1 MRNLRYGWFLKP
13 EKGAVAINLLIVDDD
28 KLFVMKTIEGIDWK
42 SIGIHRVFSAE
53 NIKQALDVLNT
64 FSIDIIATDVEMP
77 MGSGLELLEWLSEH
91 RYPAETLV
99 ISGYAHFAY
108 AQKAIEYGSRRYL
121 LKPLSC
127 KEFSLVVAEIVQE
140 RISRN
145 GSPGL
150 MQSGQDVLHAPS
162 TEAFIAGVGEK
173 PSAAQEGIRFFLIKL
188 VLSLAEETD
197 ETKSRLRVHIVQ
209 SVILEMFEKS
219 AFTPEN
225 ICVESSRTWSLV
237 VSGPEES
244 AALGEIFGKIQN
256 YLEETAHLSCCVY
269 ISAPAVV
276 GALKERYPQFTDFC
290 EQCLYIEHAIIRQ
303 DEWQKAAE
311 AAVVPLDAGALTEC
325 LQAGIFDSALCQINA
340 YVDELVRQKQATQLR
355 ICALTDELLRIAR
368 SILENYGIDA
378 AETGI
383 DGLFLDTPVSLT
395 SLKKSIQCLM
405 EKLKEATNTET
416 KRKKLVAV
424 IRQYIDEHLD
434 EALNRKSLANQFFFS
449 EDYLARVFKQETGE
463 NISDYIIERRI
474 RRAERYLRETEL
486 PIGTVAIRVGY
497 NNFSYFSK
505 KFKELTGKSPNEY
518 RYANRNSGK

>member
-1 MRNLRYGWFLKP
+1 
-13 EKGAVAINLLIVDDD
+13 
-28 KLFVMKTIEGIDWK
+28 MKTIEGIDWE

-91 RYPAETLV
+91 QYPAETLV
-99 ISGYAHFAY
+99 ISGYAHFTY
-108 AQKAIEYGSRRYL
+108 AQRAIEYGSRRYL

-127 KEFSLVVAEIVQE
+127 KEFSLVLAEIVQE
-140 RISRN
+140 RTSR
-145 GSPGL
+145 SSSSGL
-150 MQSGQDVLHAPS
+150 MQSGQDVLHAPR
-162 TEAFIAGVGEK
+162 TEAFIARLSEK
-173 PSAAQEGIRFFLIKL
+173 PSAAQADIRYFLIQL
-188 VLSLAEETD
+188 RLSLAEEPD
-197 ETKSRLRVHIVQ
+197 ETRSRLRTHIVQ

-219 AFTPEN
+219 VFTPEN
-225 ICVESSRTWSLV
+225 ICMDPPRDWSLI
-237 VSGPEES
+237 VSGPAVLEEVF
-244 AALGEIFGKIQN
+244 ERIQT
-256 YLEETAHLSCCVY
+256 YLEETAHLPGCVY
-269 ISAPAVV
+269 ISAPTAV
-276 GALKERYPQFTDFC
+276 GELKERHTQFTDFC
-290 EQCLYIEHAIIRQ
+290 GQCLYIEHAIIRQ

-325 LQAGIFDSALCQINA
+325 LQAGTFDSALCQINA

-355 ICALTDELLRIAR
+355 ICALTDELLLIAR
-368 SILENYGIDA
+368 SMLDSY
-378 AETGI
+378 GI
-383 DGLFLDTPVSLT
+383 DGLFRDTPVSLAA
-395 SLKKSIQCLM
+395 LKKAIQGLI

-434 EALNRKSLANQFFFS
+434 KELNRKSLANLFFFS

-518 RYANRNSGK
+518 RYANRTSGK

>member
-1 MRNLRYGWFLKP
+1 
-13 EKGAVAINLLIVDDD
+13 
-28 KLFVMKTIEGIDWK
+28 MKTIEGIDWE
-42 SIGIHRVFSAE
+42 SIGVHRVFSAE

-91 RYPAETLV
+91 QYPAETLV
-99 ISGYAHFAY
+99 ISGYAHFTY
-108 AQKAIEYGSRRYL
+108 AQRAIEYGSRRYL

-127 KEFSLVVAEIVQE
+127 KEFSLVLAEIVQE
-140 RISRN
+140 RTSR
-145 GSPGL
+145 SSSSGL
-150 MQSGQDVLHAPS
+150 MQSGQDVLHAPR
-162 TEAFIAGVGEK
+162 TEAFIARLSEK
-173 PSAAQEGIRFFLIKL
+173 PSAAQADIRYFLIQL
-188 VLSLAEETD
+188 RLSLAEEPD
-197 ETKSRLRVHIVQ
+197 ETRSRLRTHIVQ

-219 AFTPEN
+219 VFTPEN
-225 ICVESSRTWSLV
+225 ICMDPPRDWSLI
-237 VSGPEES
+237 VSGPAEPAVLE
-244 AALGEIFGKIQN
+244 EIFERIQT
-256 YLEETAHLSCCVY
+256 YLEETAHLPGCVY
-269 ISAPAVV
+269 ISAPTAV
-276 GALKERYPQFTDFC
+276 GELKERHTQFTDFC
-290 EQCLYIEHAIIRQ
+290 GQCLYIEHAIIRQ

-311 AAVVPLDAGALTEC
+311 AAVVPLDAGVLTEC
-325 LQAGIFDSALCQINA
+325 LQAGTFDSALCQINA

-368 SILENYGIDA
+368 SMLDSY
-378 AETGI
+378 GI
-383 DGLFLDTPVSLT
+383 DGLFRDTPVSLAA
-395 SLKKSIQCLM
+395 LKKAIQSLI

-434 EALNRKSLANQFFFS
+434 KELNRKSLANLFFFS

-518 RYANRNSGK
+518 RYANRTSGK

>member
-1 MRNLRYGWFLKP
+1 
-13 EKGAVAINLLIVDDD
+13 
-28 KLFVMKTIEGIDWK
+28 MKTIEGIDWE

-91 RYPAETLV
+91 QYPAETLV
-99 ISGYAHFAY
+99 ISGYAHFTY
-108 AQKAIEYGSRRYL
+108 AQRAIEYGSRRYL

-127 KEFSLVVAEIVQE
+127 KEFSLVLAEIVQE
-140 RISRN
+140 RTSR
-145 GSPGL
+145 SSSSGL
-150 MQSGQDVLHAPS
+150 MQSGQDVLHAPR
-162 TEAFIAGVGEK
+162 TEAFIARLSEK
-173 PSAAQEGIRFFLIKL
+173 PSAAQADIRYFLIQL
-188 VLSLAEETD
+188 RLSLAEEHD
-197 ETKSRLRVHIVQ
+197 ETRSRLRTHIVQ

-219 AFTPEN
+219 VFTPEN
-225 ICVESSRTWSLV
+225 ICMDPPRDWSLI
-237 VSGPEES
+237 VSGPAEPAVLEEVF
-244 AALGEIFGKIQN
+244 ERIQT
-256 YLEETAHLSCCVY
+256 YLEETAHLPGCVY
-269 ISAPAVV
+269 ISVPTAV
-276 GALKERYPQFTDFC
+276 GKLKEQHTQFTDFC
-290 EQCLYIEHAIIRQ
+290 GQCLYIEHAIIRQ

-311 AAVVPLDAGALTEC
+311 AAVVPLDAGVLTEC
-325 LQAGIFDSALCQINA
+325 LQAGTFDSALCQINA

-368 SILENYGIDA
+368 SMLDSY
-378 AETGI
+378 GI
-383 DGLFLDTPVSLT
+383 DGLFRDTPVSLAA
-395 SLKKSIQCLM
+395 LKKAIQSLI

-434 EALNRKSLANQFFFS
+434 KELNRKSLANLFFFS

-518 RYANRNSGK
+518 RYANRTSGK

>member
-1 MRNLRYGWFLKP
+1 
-13 EKGAVAINLLIVDDD
+13 
-28 KLFVMKTIEGIDWK
+28 MKTIEGIDWE
-42 SIGIHRVFSAE
+42 SIGVHRVFSAE

-91 RYPAETLV
+91 QYPAETLV
-99 ISGYAHFAY
+99 ISGYAHFTY
-108 AQKAIEYGSRRYL
+108 AQRAIEYGSRRYL

-127 KEFSLVVAEIVQE
+127 KEFSLVLAEIVQE
-140 RISRN
+140 RTSR
-145 GSPGL
+145 SSSSGL
-150 MQSGQDVLHAPS
+150 MQSGQDVLHAPR
-162 TEAFIAGVGEK
+162 TEAFIARLSEK
-173 PSAAQEGIRFFLIKL
+173 PSAAQADIRYFLIQL
-188 VLSLAEETD
+188 RLSLAEEPD
-197 ETKSRLRVHIVQ
+197 ETRSRLRTHIVQ

-219 AFTPEN
+219 VFTPEN
-225 ICVESSRTWSLV
+225 ICMDPPRDWSLI
-237 VSGPEES
+237 VSGS
-244 AALGEIFGKIQN
+244 AEPAVLEEIFERIQT
-256 YLEETAHLSCCVY
+256 YLEETAHLPGCVY
-269 ISAPAVV
+269 ISAPTAV
-276 GALKERYPQFTDFC
+276 GELKERHTQFTDFC
-290 EQCLYIEHAIIRQ
+290 GQCLYIEHAIIRQ

-311 AAVVPLDAGALTEC
+311 AAVVPLDAGVLTEC
-325 LQAGIFDSALCQINA
+325 LQAGTFDSALCQINA

-368 SILENYGIDA
+368 SMLDSY
-378 AETGI
+378 GI
-383 DGLFLDTPVSLT
+383 DGLFRDTPVSLAA
-395 SLKKSIQCLM
+395 LKKAIQSLI

-434 EALNRKSLANQFFFS
+434 KELNRKSLANLFFFS

-518 RYANRNSGK
+518 RYANRTSGK

>member
-1 MRNLRYGWFLKP
+1 
-13 EKGAVAINLLIVDDD
+13 
-28 KLFVMKTIEGIDWK
+28 MKTIEGIDWE

-91 RYPAETLV
+91 QYPAETLV
-99 ISGYAHFAY
+99 ISGYAHFTY
-108 AQKAIEYGSRRYL
+108 AQRAIEYGSRRYL

-127 KEFSLVVAEIVQE
+127 KEFSLVLAEIVQE
-140 RISRN
+140 RTSR
-145 GSPGL
+145 SSSSGL
-150 MQSGQDVLHAPS
+150 MQSGQDVLHAPR
-162 TEAFIAGVGEK
+162 TEAFIARLSEK
-173 PSAAQEGIRFFLIKL
+173 PSAAQADIRYFLIQL
-188 VLSLAEETD
+188 RLSLAEEPD
-197 ETKSRLRVHIVQ
+197 ETRSRLRTHIVQ

-219 AFTPEN
+219 VFTPEN
-225 ICVESSRTWSLV
+225 ICMDPPRDWSLI
-237 VSGPEES
+237 VSGPAEPAVLE
-244 AALGEIFGKIQN
+244 EIFERIQT
-256 YLEETAHLSCCVY
+256 YLEETAHLPGCVY
-269 ISAPAVV
+269 ISAPTAV
-276 GALKERYPQFTDFC
+276 GELKERHTQFTDFC
-290 EQCLYIEHAIIRQ
+290 GQCLYIEHAIIRQ

-311 AAVVPLDAGALTEC
+311 AAVVPLDAGVLTEC
-325 LQAGIFDSALCQINA
+325 LQAGTFDSALCQINA

-368 SILENYGIDA
+368 SMLDSY
-378 AETGI
+378 GI
-383 DGLFLDTPVSLT
+383 DGLFRDTPVSLAA
-395 SLKKSIQCLM
+395 LKKAIQGLI

-434 EALNRKSLANQFFFS
+434 KELNRKSLANLFFFS

-518 RYANRNSGK
+518 RYANRTSGK

>member
-1 MRNLRYGWFLKP
+1 
-13 EKGAVAINLLIVDDD
+13 
-28 KLFVMKTIEGIDWK
+28 MKTIEGIDWE

-91 RYPAETLV
+91 QYPAETLV
-99 ISGYAHFAY
+99 ISGYAHFTY
-108 AQKAIEYGSRRYL
+108 AQRAIEYGSRRYL

-127 KEFSLVVAEIVQE
+127 KEFSLVLAEIVQE
-140 RISRN
+140 RTSR
-145 GSPGL
+145 SSSSGL
-150 MQSGQDVLHAPS
+150 MQSGQDVLHAPR
-162 TEAFIAGVGEK
+162 TEAFIARLSEK
-173 PSAAQEGIRFFLIKL
+173 PSAAQADIRYFLIQL
-188 VLSLAEETD
+188 RLSLAEEHD
-197 ETKSRLRVHIVQ
+197 ETRSRLRTHIVQ

-219 AFTPEN
+219 VFTPEN
-225 ICVESSRTWSLV
+225 ICMDPPRDWSLI
-237 VSGPEES
+237 VSGPAEPAVLEEVF
-244 AALGEIFGKIQN
+244 ERIQT
-256 YLEETAHLSCCVY
+256 YLEETAHLPGCVY
-269 ISAPAVV
+269 ISVPTAV
-276 GALKERYPQFTDFC
+276 GELKEQHTQFTDFC
-290 EQCLYIEHAIIRQ
+290 GQCLYIEHAIIRQ

-311 AAVVPLDAGALTEC
+311 AAVVPLDAGVLTEC
-325 LQAGIFDSALCQINA
+325 LQAGTFDSALCQINA

-368 SILENYGIDA
+368 SMLDSY
-378 AETGI
+378 GI
-383 DGLFLDTPVSLT
+383 DGLFRDTPVSLAA
-395 SLKKSIQCLM
+395 LKKAIQSLI

-434 EALNRKSLANQFFFS
+434 KELNRKSLANLFFFS

-518 RYANRNSGK
+518 RYANRTSGK

>member
-1 MRNLRYGWFLKP
+1 MRQNWFVIW
-13 EKGAVAINLLIVDDD
+13 EKGAIAINLLIVDDD
-28 KLFVMKTIEGIDWK
+28 KLFIMKTIEGIDWE

-53 NIKQALDVLNT
+53 NVKQALDVLNT

-99 ISGYAHFAY
+99 ISGYAHFTY

-127 KEFSLVVAEIVQE
+127 KEFSLVLAEIVQE
-140 RISRN
+140 RTSRN
-145 GSPGL
+145 GTAGS
-150 MQSGQDVLHAPS
+150 MQSRQNRLHAPH
-162 TEAFIAGVGEK
+162 TEAFIAQLNENPAAAREGV
-173 PSAAQEGIRFFLIKL
+173 RYFLIKL

-197 ETKSRLRVHIVQ
+197 ETRARLRSHIVQ

-219 AFTPEN
+219 PFTPEN
-225 ICVESSRTWSLV
+225 ICMEPPKDRSLI
-237 VSGPEES
+237 VSGPEEP
-244 AALGEIFGKIQN
+244 AALGRIFGRIQS
-256 YLEETAHLSCCVY
+256 YLEETAHLPCCIY
-269 ISAPAVV
+269 ISAPAAV
-276 GALKERYPQFTDFC
+276 GELKERYTQFEDFC
-290 EQCLYIEHAIIRQ
+290 GQCLYIEHTIIQ
-303 DEWQKAAE
+303 QEEWQSAAD
-311 AAVVPLDAGALTEC
+311 AADTPLDAGALTER
-325 LQAGIFDSALCQINA
+325 LQAGEFDSAIGQLDA
-340 YVDELVRQKQATQLR
+340 YVDDLVRRKRATR
-355 ICALTDELLRIAR
+355 PVVCALTDELLQIAH
-368 SILENYGIDA
+368 SILDSYGVA
-378 AETGI
+378 AEETGI
-383 DGLFLDTPVSLT
+383 DELFRDTPVSLT
-395 SLKKSIQCLM
+395 ALKKAIQGLI

-434 EALNRKSLANQFFFS
+434 EELSRKSLANRFFFS

-463 NISDYIIERRI
+463 NISDHIIERRI

-518 RYANRNSGK
+518 RYTSRSYGK

>member
-1 MRNLRYGWFLKP
+1 
-13 EKGAVAINLLIVDDD
+13 
-28 KLFVMKTIEGIDWK
+28 MKTIEGIDWE

-53 NIKQALDVLNT
+53 NIKQALNVLNT

-91 RYPAETLV
+91 QYPAETLV
-99 ISGYAHFAY
+99 ISGYAHFTY
-108 AQKAIEYGSRRYL
+108 AQRAIEYGSRRYL

-127 KEFSLVVAEIVQE
+127 KEFSLVLAEIVQE
-140 RISRN
+140 RTSRN
-145 GSPGL
+145 SSSGL
-150 MQSGQDVLHAPS
+150 MQSGQDVLHAPQ
-162 TEAFIAGVGEK
+162 TEAFIARLSEK
-173 PSAAQEGIRFFLIKL
+173 PSAAQADIRYFLIQL
-188 VLSLAEETD
+188 RLSLAEEPD
-197 ETKSRLRVHIVQ
+197 ETRSRLRTHIVQ

-219 AFTPEN
+219 VFTPEN
-225 ICVESSRTWSLV
+225 ICMDPPRDWSLI
-237 VSGPEES
+237 VSGPAEPAVLEEVF
-244 AALGEIFGKIQN
+244 ERIQT
-256 YLEETAHLSCCVY
+256 YLEETAHLPGCVY
-269 ISAPAVV
+269 ISASTAV
-276 GALKERYPQFTDFC
+276 GELKERHTQFTDFC
-290 EQCLYIEHAIIRQ
+290 GQCLYIEHAIIRQ

-325 LQAGIFDSALCQINA
+325 LQAGTFDSAICQINA

-368 SILENYGIDA
+368 SMLDSYGIDA
-378 AETGI
+378 DKVGI
-383 DGLFLDTPVSLT
+383 DGLFQDTPVSLAA
-395 SLKKSIQCLM
+395 LKKAIQSLI

-434 EALNRKSLANQFFFS
+434 KELNRKSLANLFFFS

-474 RRAERYLRETEL
+474 RRAECYLRETEL

-518 RYANRNSGK
+518 RYAHRTSGK

>member
-1 MRNLRYGWFLKP
+1 
-13 EKGAVAINLLIVDDD
+13 
-28 KLFVMKTIEGIDWK
+28 MKTIEGIDWE
-42 SIGIHRVFSAE
+42 SIGVHRVFSAE

-91 RYPAETLV
+91 QYPAETLV
-99 ISGYAHFAY
+99 ISGYAHFTY
-108 AQKAIEYGSRRYL
+108 AQRAIEYGSRRYL

-127 KEFSLVVAEIVQE
+127 KEFSLVLAEIVQE
-140 RISRN
+140 RTSR
-145 GSPGL
+145 SSSSGL
-150 MQSGQDVLHAPS
+150 MQSGQDVLHAPR
-162 TEAFIAGVGEK
+162 TEAFIARLSEK
-173 PSAAQEGIRFFLIKL
+173 PSAAQADIRYFLIQL
-188 VLSLAEETD
+188 RLSLAEEPD
-197 ETKSRLRVHIVQ
+197 ETRSRLRTHIVQ

-219 AFTPEN
+219 VFTPEN
-225 ICVESSRTWSLV
+225 ICMDPPRDWSLI
-237 VSGPEES
+237 VSGPAEPAVLE
-244 AALGEIFGKIQN
+244 EIFERIQT
-256 YLEETAHLSCCVY
+256 YLEETAHLPGCVY
-269 ISAPAVV
+269 ISAPTAV
-276 GALKERYPQFTDFC
+276 GELKERHTQFTDFC
-290 EQCLYIEHAIIRQ
+290 GQCLYIEHAIIRQ

-325 LQAGIFDSALCQINA
+325 LQAGTFDSALCQINA

-368 SILENYGIDA
+368 SMLDSY
-378 AETGI
+378 GI
-383 DGLFLDTPVSLT
+383 DGLFRDTPVSLAA
-395 SLKKSIQCLM
+395 LKKAIQGLI

-434 EALNRKSLANQFFFS
+434 KELNRKSLANLFFFS

-518 RYANRNSGK
+518 RYANRTSGK